1 MPAIVHSPHGR
12 IDSNEADCATAQPAV
27 DECVRGVWRI
37 VYISLAG
44 VSFVLGMVGIV
55 LPGLPTTPFLLL
67 TSYLLTR
74 SSPRM
79 QRRLLANSLV
89 GPILS
94 QWQQRRAIELHV
106 KIKAIAL
113 IGVVMALL
121 ICFSSM
127 PPAFLA
133 TVLAFNCVGIL
144 VIYRLPTV
152 TD

>member
-1 MPAIVHSPHGR
+1 M
-12 IDSNEADCATAQPAV
+12 
-27 DECVRGVWRI
+27 
-37 VYISLAG
+37 
-44 VSFVLGMVGIV
+44 LGMVGIV